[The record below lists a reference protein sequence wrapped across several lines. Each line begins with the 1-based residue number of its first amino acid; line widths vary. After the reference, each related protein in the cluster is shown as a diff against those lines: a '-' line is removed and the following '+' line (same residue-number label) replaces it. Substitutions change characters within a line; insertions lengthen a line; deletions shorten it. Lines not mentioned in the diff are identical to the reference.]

1 MPRTRSRTRARSRT
15 RSRTRSR
22 PKAVRVFFA
31 AALLCLL
38 AAALLA
44 VWNAYAQ
51 S

>member
-1 MPRTRSRTRARSRT
+1 MPRVRTRTRTRTRSR
-15 RSRTRSR
+15 SR
-22 PKAVRVFFA
+22 PRAVRMCFG

-38 AAALLA
+38 AAVLLA

>member
-1 MPRTRSRTRARSRT
+1 MPRVRTRTRSRSRT
-15 RSRTRSR
+15 RTRTRSR
-22 PKAVRVFFA
+22 PKAVRMCFG

-38 AAALLA
+38 AAVLLA